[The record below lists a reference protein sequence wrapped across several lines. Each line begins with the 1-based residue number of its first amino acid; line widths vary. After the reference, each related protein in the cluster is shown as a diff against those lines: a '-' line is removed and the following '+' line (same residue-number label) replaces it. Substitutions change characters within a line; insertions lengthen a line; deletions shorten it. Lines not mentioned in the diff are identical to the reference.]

1 MAEDDGITWSLED
14 LCVLDA
20 DLLQV
25 ALPIFGCTLHVG
37 LMFALG
43 ADRRDTDKFKEI
55 LEEATFMLADVVL
68 DLAHNGV

>member
-1 MAEDDGITWSLED
+1 MAEDDGIAWSLED
-14 LCVLDA
+14 LCVLYA

-25 ALPIFGCTLHVG
+25 ALPIFGSTLHVG

-43 ADRRDTDKFKEI
+43 ADGRDTDKFKEI
-55 LEEATFMLADVVL
+55 LEEASFVLADVVL

>member
-1 MAEDDGITWSLED
+1 MTEDDGITWSLED
-14 LCVLDA
+14 LGVLDA

-25 ALPIFGCTLHVG
+25 ALPIFGTALHVG
-37 LMFALG
+37 LVFALG

-55 LEEATFMLADVVL
+55 LEEATFVLADIVL